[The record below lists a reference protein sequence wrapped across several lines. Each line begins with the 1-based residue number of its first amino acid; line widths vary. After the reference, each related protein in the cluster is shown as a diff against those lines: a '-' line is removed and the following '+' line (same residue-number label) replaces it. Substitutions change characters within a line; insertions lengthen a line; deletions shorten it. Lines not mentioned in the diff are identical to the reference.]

1 MKISGFDDLLNAA
14 RQQTEPHRL
23 LFVFTNAELP
33 DDCTAEQRTNFD
45 ANQGGT
51 LTPVM
56 CVDKS
61 PDDLR
66 DFADLERESRA
77 PGHDWRIV
85 FAAALPGHA
94 GQAPTNAAVEQSL
107 QSMVAGIKAGVLG
120 SYIPFDRTG
129 NIVTI
134 SQ

>member
-14 RQQTEPHRL
+14 RRQDEPHRL
-23 LFVFTNAELP
+23 LFVFTRAELP
-33 DDCTAEQRTNFD
+33 DDCTAGQRANFD
-45 ANQGGT
+45 ARQGGT

-61 PDDLR
+61 PHELR
-66 DFADLERESRA
+66 DFAALERESRA
-77 PGHDWRIV
+77 LGHDWRIM

-94 GQAPTNAAVEQSL
+94 GQIPTSAAIAQSL
-107 QSMVAGIKAGVLG
+107 QTMVAGIKAGILG
-120 SYIPFDRTG
+120 SYIPFDREG

-134 SQ
+134 G